1 MTSKVVYTGELG
13 CLATHIR
20 SGSNINTDA
29 PVDNQGKGQAFS
41 PTDLMSTSLATCMLT
56 VMGIKARD
64 NGWNMNGASAELIKE
79 MADDPRRVIALR
91 LRIEFPAGDWS
102 DKAKKLLEHTAI
114 HCPVA
119 KSIHPDIEQD
129 ISFIW
134 P

>member
-13 CLATHIR
+13 CLATHTR
-20 SGSNINTDA
+20 SDSKINTDA

-64 NGWNMNGASAELIKE
+64 NGWNMDGASAELIKE
-79 MADDPRRVIALR
+79 MADDPRRVNAIR
-91 LRIEFPAGDWS
+91 IRIEFPSGDWS